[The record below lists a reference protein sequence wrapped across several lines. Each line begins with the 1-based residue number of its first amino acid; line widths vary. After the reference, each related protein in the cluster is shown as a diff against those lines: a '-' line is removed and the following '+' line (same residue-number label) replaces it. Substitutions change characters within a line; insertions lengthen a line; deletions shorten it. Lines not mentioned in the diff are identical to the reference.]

1 MIQTRK
7 VSTMLEPQFYSGFVI
22 GFTAATFLGILFD
35 FLIRRRNIAKA
46 RAMQD
51 AADAKAR
58 TLTKE
63 IMDSII
69 GKNALLTLMR
79 KDDGAQK

>member
-1 MIQTRK
+1 
-7 VSTMLEPQFYSGFVI
+7 MLEPQLYAGFVA

-35 FLIRRRNIAKA
+35 FLIRRRN
-46 RAMQD
+46 RAQER
-51 AADAKAR
+51 ALQETLDAKAR

-63 IMDSII
+63 IKDSII

-79 KDDGAQK
+79 ERDDAQK

>member
-1 MIQTRK
+1 
-7 VSTMLEPQFYSGFVI
+7 MLEPQFYAGFVA

-46 RAMQD
+46 RTMQD

-58 TLTKE
+58 TITKE
-63 IMDSII
+63 IMDRII
-69 GKNALLTLMR
+69 GQNALLTLMR
-79 KDDGAQK
+79 EDNGAQK